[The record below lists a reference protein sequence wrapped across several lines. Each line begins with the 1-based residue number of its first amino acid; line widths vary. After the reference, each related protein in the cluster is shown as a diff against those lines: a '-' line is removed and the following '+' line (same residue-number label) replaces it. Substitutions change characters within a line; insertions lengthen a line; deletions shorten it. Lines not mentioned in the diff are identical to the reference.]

1 MGYKVYIYI
10 CMYVY
15 TRVILYDKVFFGNSG
30 RNVVQGGGGTAQ
42 GVPGVGLPP
51 SLPPPPPVLYPPYG

>member
-1 MGYKVYIYI
+1 
-10 CMYVY
+10 MYVY